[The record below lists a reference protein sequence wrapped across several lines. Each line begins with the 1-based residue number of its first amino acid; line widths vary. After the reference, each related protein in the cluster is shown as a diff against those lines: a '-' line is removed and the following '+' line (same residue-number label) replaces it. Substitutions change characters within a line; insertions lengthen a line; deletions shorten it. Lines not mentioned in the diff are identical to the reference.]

1 MTFRLLSPGVRVCGQ
16 IHADDV
22 AMAKDLGVTLIV
34 NNRPDG
40 EEPGQPASAQ
50 VEAWA
55 RAAGLD
61 YAPIPVRGRPT
72 PGEAAALGD
81 LLETAESALIY
92 CRSGMRSAAAW
103 AMAQT
108 ASGAM
113 SPDEA
118 RAAAARAGYDLSG
131 LPL

>member
-1 MTFRLLSPGVRVCGQ
+1 MSFRPLAPGVRVWGQ

-22 AMAKDLGVTLIV
+22 VRAKDLGVTLIV

-61 YAPIPVRGRPT
+61 YASVPVRGRPT
-72 PGEAAALGD
+72 PEDAAAMAD
-81 LLETAESALIY
+81 LLAKTDSALIF
-92 CRSGMRSAAAW
+92 CRSGMRSTAAW

-118 RAAAARAGYDLSG
+118 RAAAAAAGYDLSG

>member
-1 MTFRLLSPGVRVCGQ
+1 MSFRRLSPGVRVWGQ
-16 IHADDV
+16 IDADDV
-22 AMAKDLGVTLIV
+22 MRAKDLGVALIV

-61 YAPIPVRGRPT
+61 YASVPVRGRPT
-72 PGEAAALGD
+72 SEDAAALAA
-81 LLETAESALIY
+81 LLETADQTLIY

-108 ASGAM
+108 ASGAI
-113 SPDEA
+113 SADEA
-118 RAAAARAGYDLSG
+118 RAAAAQAGYDLSG

>member
-1 MTFRLLSPGVRVCGQ
+1 MSFRRLSPRVRVRGQ
-16 IHADDV
+16 IQEDDV
-22 AMAKDLGVTLIV
+22 ARAKDLGVTLIV

-50 VEAWA
+50 VEAWV

-61 YAPIPVRGRPT
+61 YASVPVRGRPT
-72 PGEAAALGD
+72 PEDAAALAD
-81 LLETAESALIY
+81 LLETADSALLY

-103 AMAQT
+103 AMVQT

-118 RAAAARAGYDLSG
+118 RAAAAEAGYDLSG